1 MKYLMDD
8 AETVQ
13 KWGRR
18 VGYVAVVVLWA
29 VAFVMASGILR

>member
-1 MKYLMDD
+1 MKFMDD

-13 KWGRR
+13 KWGRG

-29 VAFVMASGILR
+29 IAMVMASGILR